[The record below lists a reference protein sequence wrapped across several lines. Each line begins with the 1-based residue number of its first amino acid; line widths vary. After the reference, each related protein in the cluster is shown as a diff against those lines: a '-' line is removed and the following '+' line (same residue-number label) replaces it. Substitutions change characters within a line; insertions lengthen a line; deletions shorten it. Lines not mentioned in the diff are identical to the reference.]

1 MAHPTAMQ
9 RDERL
14 IDFPSFKSAAL
25 VATST
30 VLLAAAYYVAARAGL
45 GFRFQNSLIGVVWPA
60 HALLLS
66 ALVLTPPA
74 RWWLVLVT
82 TGVAHAAALGDAV
95 PGWRIVWQI
104 LGNGAFALATV
115 EALRR
120 FAGLPLRFDSRRQ
133 VIAFTAISFIMP
145 AVFGLTTPAFVL
157 SAFNLEPAYSPLAAL
172 QRTVLANATATLLL
186 APVVLL
192 WLQYGVGR
200 LSELSER
207 RLGEAAA
214 VMLALLAVAI
224 ITFSTGPEVGRF
236 PSLPLLVFPPLL
248 WAAVRFGPLGASTSL
263 FFVAALSIWGTAR
276 QFGPFV
282 LGADTDQVL
291 ALQLFW
297 IVLCPPVMLLAAV
310 IREHEQAEGAL
321 QDQRNQLAHVTRVAT
336 VGELSGALA
345 HELRQPLTS
354 ILSNAQTGLRL
365 LAQHPVDLQELRE
378 ILEDITQQ
386 DQQAAGVIS
395 GVRSFLQEG
404 DSTFEPLAVDGV
416 VRDALKLGR
425 STIEVSGVAVHAQ
438 IPPDLPGVR
447 GDRVQLLQVVL
458 NLIVNGCESMS
469 AMPAPNR
476 RLQLVASRADEA
488 HVEVV
493 VRDRGVGLPY
503 GREGRVF
510 EPFFTT
516 KPKGLGLGLAIGR
529 SIAAAHGGR
538 LWGENNPHGGAT
550 FRLVLPTATRPAGAS
565 SALSSESN

>member
-1 MAHPTAMQ
+1 
-9 RDERL
+9 
-14 IDFPSFKSAAL
+14 
-25 VATST
+25 
-30 VLLAAAYYVAARAGL
+30 
-45 GFRFQNSLIGVVWPA
+45 
-60 HALLLS
+60 
-66 ALVLTPPA
+66 
-74 RWWLVLVT
+74 
-82 TGVAHAAALGDAV
+82 
-95 PGWRIVWQI
+95 
-104 LGNGAFALATV
+104 
-115 EALRR
+115 
-120 FAGLPLRFDSRRQ
+120 
-133 VIAFTAISFIMP
+133 MP

-157 SAFNLEPAYSPLAAL
+157 SAFDLEPGYSPIAAL
-172 QRTVLANATATLLL
+172 LRTVLSNATATLLV

-192 WLQYGVGR
+192 WLQYGIGR
-200 LSELSER
+200 VAELSER

-214 VMLALLAVAI
+214 VMLALLAVGI
-224 ITFSTGPEVGRF
+224 VTFATGPEVARF
-236 PSLPLLVFPPLL
+236 PSLPLLVVPPLL

-263 FFVAALSIWGTAR
+263 FLVAAVSIWGTAR

-310 IREHEQAEGAL
+310 IREHEQAEDTL

-354 ILSNAQTGLRL
+354 ILSNAQAGLRL

-386 DQQAAGVIS
+386 DQQAAGVIAR
-395 GVRSFLQEG
+395 VRSFLQEG
-404 DSTFEPLAVDGV
+404 DSTFETLAVDGV

-425 STIEVSGVAVHAQ
+425 STIEESGVAVHAQ
-438 IPPDLPGVR
+438 IPTNLPGVR

-469 AMPAPNR
+469 AIPAPNR
-476 RLQLVASRADEA
+476 RLQLVASRTDEA
-488 HVEVV
+488 HVEVA

-503 GREGRVF
+503 GGEGRVF

-516 KPKGLGLGLAIGR
+516 KPKGLGLGLSIGR
-529 SIAAAHGGR
+529 SIAAAHGGQ
-538 LWGENNPHGGAT
+538 LWGENNPRRRRHVSSRAPDRHPTGGRQVCPLLRIELNLQRSCDRAQLAEVERSFGAIEDFAT
-550 FRLVLPTATRPAGAS
+550 RLTRGLRLVQRRPARPGPVRGRRPAVAVRTSSRRSSSRRCATGRRAS
-565 SALSSESN
+565 RRSIG